1 MKRNKKNSDFFSKKR
16 SKYKLTFFNESSLE
30 DVWTICFSRFGAIM
44 TAILLIGLI
53 VVAILSVIVG
63 TPVKNLLPGYLKTEE
78 RIEMVDKILRVDS
91 LAAEVQR
98 RDAYIKNL
106 ASILTGEIKIDS
118 IGQQADNLLSTTT
131 DTLLP
136 ESKLMANYIKQYE
149 QEEKYTLNVF
159 TPTTPIDGKL
169 FYPPLKG
176 KGHFGIDIQCPR
188 NTAVSAVLDGTIVSA
203 GYTIDY
209 GYVIYIQHSNNY
221 LSVYKYNSGI
231 LKNIGDKVSGGEKIA
246 VTGWEDGKS
255 SKQSCVAEFQLW
267 HMGQSLDPEKYI
279 TFYSR
284 FIKDTLYF
292 IPL

>member
-1 MKRNKKNSDFFSKKR
+1 
-16 SKYKLTFFNESSLE
+16 
-30 DVWTICFSRFGAIM
+30 
-44 TAILLIGLI
+44 
-53 VVAILSVIVG
+53 
-63 TPVKNLLPGYLKTEE
+63 
-78 RIEMVDKILRVDS
+78 MVDKILRVDS

-118 IGQQADNLLSTTT
+118 IGQQADSLLSTTT

-176 KGHFGIDIQCPR
+176 KIIKAYNPKEGHFGIDIQCPR
-188 NTAVSAVLDGTIVSA
+188 NT
-203 GYTIDY
+203 IDY
-209 GYVIYIQHSNNY
+209 GYVVYIQHSNNY

-279 TFYSR
+279 TF
-284 FIKDTLYF
+284 
-292 IPL
+292 

>member
-1 MKRNKKNSDFFSKKR
+1 M
-16 SKYKLTFFNESSLE
+16 YGL
-30 DVWTICFSRFGAIM
+30 FGAIM

-118 IGQQADNLLSTTT
+118 IGQQADSLLSTTT

-176 KGHFGIDIQCPR
+176 KIIKAYTPKEGHFGIDIQCPR

-279 TFYSR
+279 TF
-284 FIKDTLYF
+284 
-292 IPL
+292 

>member
-1 MKRNKKNSDFFSKKR
+1 MKRNKKNSGFFSKKR

-118 IGQQADNLLSTTT
+118 IGQQADSLLSTTT

-176 KGHFGIDIQCPR
+176 KIIKAYNPKEGHFGIDIQCPR

-279 TFYSR
+279 TF
-284 FIKDTLYF
+284 
-292 IPL
+292 